1 MTNSNYANWKKGKI
15 AEDTYRL
22 LYWAHEV
29 RTTKGYHYGMNKEA
43 DAISKGELIAKGE
56 YYIE

>member
-29 RTTKGYHYGMNKEA
+29 KTSKGYKTGNNKEA
-43 DAISKGELIAKGE
+43 DAISKAELIMLGR